1 MQTLKEYYRGMR
13 MYLLNKDRLPEDP
26 EAQKAAIHQV
36 CVCACVCVCTHMRM
50 YSSLYKHM
58 YWCLAPLQQISQ
70 PLNSLEV
77 LVTQLQQSVD
87 HMYEGVGLLSL
98 ASEAA
103 TRMGGVR
110 ITACDSG
117 VVRSMM
123 SLTLEQTALL
133 ARCHALPQKGLRT
146 AMNKFREVG
155 GQGGRGPCLTALHS
169 YSAPWPVV
177 PSRPSGQARHSGK
190 EE

>member
-1 MQTLKEYYRGMR
+1 M
-13 MYLLNKDRLPEDP
+13 
-26 EAQKAAIHQV
+26 
-36 CVCACVCVCTHMRM
+36 
-50 YSSLYKHM
+50 
-58 YWCLAPLQQISQ
+58 
-70 PLNSLEV
+70 
-77 LVTQLQQSVD
+77 TQLQQSVD

-133 ARCHALPQKGLRT
+133 ARCHALPQKGLQT
-146 AMNKFREVG
+146 VMNKFREVG
-155 GQGGRGPCLTALHS
+155 GVGQ
-169 YSAPWPVV
+169 VV
-177 PSRPSGQARHSGK
+177 GGQATGRAAGGGWDEKMLCCLHCTDTYRSRSSGK
-190 EE
+190 AGHPGEEECGACEGCLLLGATQVGLNAFHGDIQVM

>member
-1 MQTLKEYYRGMR
+1 
-13 MYLLNKDRLPEDP
+13 
-26 EAQKAAIHQV
+26 
-36 CVCACVCVCTHMRM
+36 M

-155 GQGGRGPCLTALHS
+155 GAGWKRSLFDSITLVLCPLACCPLPTLRAS
-169 YSAPWPVV
+169 SSFWKRRMRYKSEV
-177 PSRPSGQARHSGK
+177 PSHQSPQGMASIHGSVSESCDHHVT
-190 EE
+190 